1 MLDDFLDGIPCG
13 ARCWILAS
21 SSVQYAIASTW
32 HSATS
37 NQHPVTM
44 KHYRHLLFDLD
55 HTLWDFDKN
64 AAETLGELY
73 DTHQLSSLGNFSVQ
87 QFYDTFIIVNRSL
100 WKKYDQGAYDQQRLR
115 SERFKLILTQLGV
128 AADRVPTQLADD
140 YLRICP
146 TKPHVMPHTVATL
159 DYLKQRYQLHILTNG
174 FAAVQAIKL
183 KNAGL
188 ADYFIEVVS
197 SDTTGHRKPSR
208 PVFDYL
214 LNRIGASAQECLMIG
229 DNLETDVRGARDVG
243 IDQVFYNP
251 KRIKHSETVTR
262 EVTCLSELRIIL

>member
-1 MLDDFLDGIPCG
+1 
-13 ARCWILAS
+13 
-21 SSVQYAIASTW
+21 
-32 HSATS
+32 
-37 NQHPVTM
+37 M

-64 AAETLGELY
+64 ATETLYELY
-73 DTHQLSSLGNFSVQ
+73 DTHQLSILGNFSEQ
-87 QFYDTFIIVNRSL
+87 QFCDTFVIVNRAL
-100 WKKYDQGAYDQQRLR
+100 WKQYDQGAYDQQRLR
-115 SERFKLILTQLGV
+115 SERFSQILIQLGV

-159 DYLKQRYQLHILTNG
+159 DYLRQHYQLHILTNG

-183 KNAGL
+183 RSAGL
-188 ADYFIEVVS
+188 TDYFTEVVS
-197 SDTTGHRKPSR
+197 SDTTGHRKPHR

-214 LNRIGASAQECLMIG
+214 LDRIGAGPQECLMIG
-229 DNLETDVRGARDVG
+229 DNLETDVRGAREAG

-251 KRIKHSETVTR
+251 RRIRHSEAVTH
-262 EVTCLSELRIIL
+262 EVTCLSELRSIL

>member
-1 MLDDFLDGIPCG
+1 
-13 ARCWILAS
+13 
-21 SSVQYAIASTW
+21 
-32 HSATS
+32 
-37 NQHPVTM
+37 M

-64 AAETLGELY
+64 ATETLYELY
-73 DTHQLSSLGNFSVQ
+73 DTHQLSSLGNFSEQ
-87 QFYDTFIIVNRSL
+87 QFCDTFVIVNRAL
-100 WKKYDQGAYDQQRLR
+100 WKQYDQGTYDQQRLR
-115 SERFKLILTQLGV
+115 SERFSQILIQLGV

-159 DYLKQRYQLHILTNG
+159 DYLRQHYQLHILTNG

-183 KNAGL
+183 RSAGL
-188 ADYFIEVVS
+188 TDYFTEVVS
-197 SDTTGHRKPSR
+197 SDTTGHRKPHR

-214 LNRIGASAQECLMIG
+214 LDRIDAGPQECLMIG
-229 DNLETDVRGARDVG
+229 DNLETDVRGAREAG

-251 KRIKHSETVTR
+251 RRIRHSEAITH
-262 EVTCLSELRIIL
+262 EVTCLSELRSIL